1 MAGEE
6 LGGKSCPSIA
16 GSPTFLWNV
25 WFWLKTIWN
34 DSNVYF
40 LEYQSE
46 KVAQRASTKIFWD
59 LEALGCY
66 FADAWRGRN
75 EMYMNQCTWFTW
87 IWFFP
92 DVFRMGPCQSPNGQP
107 KPSRSDHPNA
117 KGNKPAGDHPVSTWC
132 PCLPTY
138 AVDDM
143 DDGRIEFLNGA
154 RCDPW
159 NPCQTCWV
167 MNILD
172 KTLCFFKLSWGK
184 CIALW

>member
-59 LEALGCY
+59 LEALGAQLY
-66 FADAWRGRN
+66 PNLSPFSPHQLGVGD
-75 EMYMNQCTWFTW
+75 NQKMLRRHPQLETHHLPILSIYLRYIPGISPLNHLKQ
-87 IWFFP
+87 IWNILNHHSQEYPESHQLLSPFNHI
-92 DVFRMGPCQSPNGQP
+92 QSPWNGI
-107 KPSRSDHPNA
+107 
-117 KGNKPAGDHPVSTWC
+117 
-132 PCLPTY
+132 
-138 AVDDM
+138 
-143 DDGRIEFLNGA
+143 RI
-154 RCDPW
+154 C
-159 NPCQTCWV
+159 
-167 MNILD
+167 
-172 KTLCFFKLSWGK
+172 
-184 CIALW
+184 